1 MRRSSSILLFAAVLS
16 AIHPLLGQQGDR
28 EIRKKSR
35 ELENLRDDIA
45 AFEKKLKESEKK
57 EKSTLERLDD
67 LERQSS
73 LIQKLIRKLLEEE
86 GSLTGDITTA
96 RSSIGDLEGQLQFL
110 KSHYAGYVRSVYK
123 NGRVYDLE
131 LLFSSKS
138 VNQLYIRIEYLK
150 RFSDQR
156 AKDLKR
162 IVDNKADL
170 ENQNEEL
177 QAKLTAERKLLSEK
191 TREEGTLTRKYSER
205 RRVLKRVRKDK
216 KTFQRGLTRKTEAVK
231 EIERLIADL
240 IEKERVRKE
249 KEAEGRR
256 KKELADARERERVN
270 NSATLPTLANATP
283 VSVFEQRRGKL
294 RWPVSGGAIAARF
307 GNQVHPVLKTVTQNA
322 GIDIQISSE
331 SNVVAVADG
340 EVSVLSFIP
349 GFGNVLILNHYEGY
363 RTVYAHLSDISV
375 AESDKV
381 REGEVIAKS
390 GDSISGSVLHF
401 EIWKERD
408 KQDPESWL
416 LKRK

>member
-1 MRRSSSILLFAAVLS
+1 MRRTSGSLLFTALLCTV
-16 AIHPLLGQQGDR
+16 HPLFGQQGDR
-28 EIRKKSR
+28 EIRKKSQ
-35 ELENLRDDIA
+35 ELERLREDIA
-45 AFEKKLKESEKK
+45 AYEKKLKESEKK

-73 LIQKLIRKLLEEE
+73 LIQRLIGKLREEE
-86 GSLTGDITTA
+86 RSLTGEIVIA
-96 RSSIGDLEGQLQFL
+96 RSSITDLEGQLQFL

-162 IVDNKADL
+162 IVENKDDL
-170 ENQNEEL
+170 ENQNSEL
-177 QAKLTAERKLLSEK
+177 QAKLSAERKLLSEK
-191 TREEGTLTRKYSER
+191 TREEGTLKRKYSER
-205 RRVLKRVRKDK
+205 RRVLTKVRKDK

-240 IEKERVRKE
+240 IEKERARKE
-249 KEAEGRR
+249 KEAEDRR
-256 KKELADARERERVN
+256 KKALADERERDLGI
-270 NSATLPTLANATP
+270 APTTVDAAP
-283 VSVFEQRRGKL
+283 VSMFEQRRGKL
-294 RWPVSGGAIAARF
+294 RWPVSGGAIASRF
-307 GNQVHPVLKTVTQNA
+307 GNQVHPVLKTVTQNS
-322 GIDIQISSE
+322 GIDIQVSSE
-331 SNVVAVADG
+331 SNVIAVADG

-349 GFGNVLILNHYEGY
+349 GFGNVLIINHYEGY
-363 RTVYAHLSDISV
+363 RTVYAHLSDIGV
-375 AESDKV
+375 VESDKV

>member
-1 MRRSSSILLFAAVLS
+1 MRRSSNILLFMAVLS
-16 AIHPLLGQQGDR
+16 TVHPLLGQQGDR

-35 ELENLRDDIA
+35 ELENLRDDIE

-73 LIQKLIRKLLEEE
+73 LIQKLIRKLREEE

-96 RSSIGDLEGQLQFL
+96 RSSISDLEGQLQFL

-162 IVDNKADL
+162 IVDHKADL

-205 RRVLKRVRKDK
+205 RRVLTKVRKDK

-240 IEKERVRKE
+240 IEKERIRKE
-249 KEAEGRR
+249 TEGRR
-256 KKELADARERERVN
+256 KKELADARERERA
-270 NSATLPTLANATP
+270 NSSVTLPALSDAAP
-283 VSVFEQRRGKL
+283 ASVFEQRRGKL
-294 RWPVSGGAIAARF
+294 RWPVSGGAIASRF

-340 EVSVLSFIP
+340 EVSILSFIP

-381 REGEVIAKS
+381 HEGEVIAKS

-416 LKRK
+416 AKRK

>member
-1 MRRSSSILLFAAVLS
+1 MRRSSNILLFMAVLS
-16 AIHPLLGQQGDR
+16 TVHPLLGQQGDR

-35 ELENLRDDIA
+35 ELENLRDDIE

-73 LIQKLIRKLLEEE
+73 LIQKLIRKLREEE

-96 RSSIGDLEGQLQFL
+96 RSSISDLEGQLQFL

-162 IVDNKADL
+162 IVDHKADL

-205 RRVLKRVRKDK
+205 RRVLTKVRKDK

-249 KEAEGRR
+249 KEAGDRR
-256 KKELADARERERVN
+256 KKELADARERERA
-270 NSATLPTLANATP
+270 NSSVTLPALSDAAP
-283 VSVFEQRRGKL
+283 ASVFEQRRGKL
-294 RWPVSGGAIAARF
+294 RWPVSGGAIASRF

-322 GIDIQISSE
+322 
-331 SNVVAVADG
+331 
-340 EVSVLSFIP
+340 
-349 GFGNVLILNHYEGY
+349 
-363 RTVYAHLSDISV
+363 
-375 AESDKV
+375 
-381 REGEVIAKS
+381 
-390 GDSISGSVLHF
+390 
-401 EIWKERD
+401 
-408 KQDPESWL
+408 
-416 LKRK
+416 